1 MELMVLIKGN
11 NKYTV
16 EDKKSRLLYSIKK
29 KGFNN
34 SKLNLLDA
42 SNYNLYTLMTTG
54 EMSYTIVLNDDTFM
68 LINCKSKFLD
78 PTIDCEGKQLKYIL
92 KSKNSRD
99 FSIIVNDEEK
109 GMIKTN
115 VSVAG
120 ELQYDISI
128 EDKIFDDYIP
138 LFAVVIDKIFG
149 DANRQPQVIQQIVEE
164 KREEKHDKE

>member
-78 PTIDCEGKQLKYIL
+78 PTIDCEGKKLKYIL

-115 VSVAG
+115 VSVSG
-120 ELQYDISI
+120 ELQYDIII

>member
-1 MELMVLIKGN
+1 
-11 NKYTV
+11 
-16 EDKKSRLLYSIKK
+16 
-29 KGFNN
+29 
-34 SKLNLLDA
+34 
-42 SNYNLYTLMTTG
+42 MTTG

-99 FSIIVNDEEK
+99 FSIIINDEEK

-115 VSVAG
+115 VSVSG
-120 ELQYDISI
+120 ELQYDIII